1 MITDS
6 VLSDIQHNVNTGIE
20 YEIAL
25 FFSLLSNK
33 SETAAVYNSI
43 KKRADNQKVEQII
56 QKTDV
61 SKIINEFSRRHLKII
76 DCTFETQND
85 EIGPSDIVIV
95 GKNETNGEI
104 ERIGI
109 SVKYANTCTLNVTG
123 RRFISDKQIAEL
135 KTQLPQYTEM
145 YVKEMKQQ
153 YGNAQNWFRKR
164 KQSITTDNYID
175 LIRDAVLNNWENVSN
190 KQELFAALFHADSPI
205 EYWVYEYMIN
215 GHQLI
220 TKPQNVPMNEVEN
233 IIVKKYQTSYVS
245 FHLQNSMI
253 GKMQIKFNNG
263 FVERCKKQNA
273 DLIVDGIEMSY
284 GQPFSSWNFSTM

>member
-6 VLSDIQHNVNTGIE
+6 ILFDIQHNVNTGIE

-25 FFSLLSNK
+25 FFSLIPNK
-33 SETAAVYNSI
+33 SEIAAVSNAI
-43 KKRADNQKVEQII
+43 KKRADSQKVEQII
-56 QKTDV
+56 RKTDV
-61 SKIINEFSRRHLKII
+61 SKIRNEFSKRNLQIK

-85 EIGPSDIVIV
+85 DIGPSDIVIV
-95 GKNETNGEI
+95 GKDNSNGKTEK
-104 ERIGI
+104 IGI

-135 KTQLPQYTEM
+135 KSQLPQYTEM

-153 YGNAQNWFRKR
+153 YGAAQNWFRKR

-175 LIRDAVLNNWENVSN
+175 LIRDAVLKNWENVSN

-205 EYWVYEYMIN
+205 EYWVYEYMVN
-215 GHQLI
+215 GYQLI
-220 TKPQNVPMNEVEN
+220 TKPQNVPMSEVEN
-233 IIVKKYQTSYVS
+233 IDVKKYQTSYVS
-245 FHLQNSMI
+245 FHLNNKMI

-263 FVERCKKQNA
+263 FVERCKKNNA
-273 DLIVDGIEMSY
+273 DLIVDGIEMSF
-284 GQPFSSWNFSTM
+284 GQPFSSWNFCTM